1 MPTNISWAT
10 ETWSPVIGCTKIGAG
25 CQNCYAV
32 GWAHRHANN
41 PRFGTH
47 FQGYNPNP
55 YMGLATPD
63 GKNWTNEVRC
73 LDERLEIPL
82 KWKKP
87 RRIFLSSMGDVFH
100 KDVPDE
106 FLHKLFAVMSF
117 CPQHQFMILTKR
129 AERMRE
135 YLSRITTHQ
144 AVLFETER
152 WIHEPIEQWPLP
164 NVALGISA
172 SNQAEADVAI
182 PELLQTPAAM
192 RFVSCEPLLNSI
204 DLSPYLKGD
213 IHESSR
219 NRIFGTGSNQDVHNR
234 QARQNLET
242 QGMDAGEPHGFIAS
256 TEKSDIAQARGRKQ
270 FGFEERPP
278 DKISQSDVCGEK
290 EALERPRSPDSL
302 DGISGSAHSIR
313 SRNKSQEREWDGQP
327 PGEFGD
333 CNEITKRDPCDKCA
347 GSEKENPVGDEKSNG
362 KINERASDGNQE
374 ISGNEIHASTD
385 NRGNVPSGPANN
397 IEHSQKENME
407 TPGIDLIIA
416 GGETGPGARSMHPD
430 WPRAVRDQ
438 CAEAGVPFHFKQWGE
453 WHIIPTT
460 NNVKVV
466 HIHKSGETTR
476 FAPWPC
482 SEETEQGYATMYR
495 AGKKLAGRLLD
506 GVEHNGMMD
515 HTKKWD
521 EQ

>member
-1 MPTNISWAT
+1 MPTKIEWCD
-10 ETWSPVIGCTKIGAG
+10 ETWNSVIGCTKVSTG
-25 CQNCYAV
+25 CKNCFAI

-135 YLSRITTHQ
+135 YLSRITTQQ

-152 WIHEPIEQWPLP
+152 WIHEPIEQWPLT
-164 NVALGISA
+164 NVALGVSV
-172 SNQAEADVAI
+172 SNQPEADAAI

-192 RFVSCEPLLNSI
+192 RFVSAEPLLSGIKFKPEWLWGVNHI
-204 DLSPYLKGD
+204 PAGQVD
-213 IHESSR
+213 
-219 NRIFGTGSNQDVHNR
+219 
-234 QARQNLET
+234 
-242 QGMDAGEPHGFIAS
+242 QGF
-256 TEKSDIAQARGRKQ
+256 
-270 FGFEERPP
+270 FLPP
-278 DKISQSDVCGEK
+278 
-290 EALERPRSPDSL
+290 L
-302 DGISGSAHSIR
+302 
-313 SRNKSQEREWDGQP
+313 N
-327 PGEFGD
+327 
-333 CNEITKRDPCDKCA
+333 
-347 GSEKENPVGDEKSNG
+347 
-362 KINERASDGNQE
+362 
-374 ISGNEIHASTD
+374 
-385 NRGNVPSGPANN
+385 
-397 IEHSQKENME
+397 
-407 TPGIDLIIA
+407 LIIA
-416 GGETGPGARSMHPD
+416 GGETGSGARPSNPK
-430 WPRAVRDQ
+430 WFRDLRYQ
-438 CAEAGVPFHFKQWGE
+438 CAEAGVPFHFKRWGE
-453 WHIIPTT
+453 WLDITQISLTSKLKESLLHTFPDGRR
-460 NNVKVV
+460 V
-466 HIHKSGETTR
+466 
-476 FAPWPC
+476 
-482 SEETEQGYATMYR
+482 YR
-495 AGKKLAGRLLD
+495 AGKKAAGRLLD
-506 GVEHNGMMD
+506 GIEHNGMMD